1 MAAVARSIGRYALF
15 DEIASGGMATVCLG
29 RLVGPAGFSRTV
41 AVKCLHKEY
50 ARDPEFVAM
59 LLDEAR
65 LAARIQHPNVVSTLD
80 VVVTGG
86 ELFLVMDYV
95 HGESLARVLRV
106 LQGRHEGV
114 PVPVAAAI
122 AAGALHGLHAAH
134 EAKGEDGVP
143 LALVHRDVSP
153 QNILLGADGTVRVTD
168 FGVAKAAGRIQ
179 SSSTG
184 QLKGK
189 FGYMSP
195 EQVLGRTVDRRTDI
209 FAASI
214 VLWEM
219 LSGRRLFQGVTRDEV
234 LARVVATSVPSLS
247 KTVPGL
253 PARLEEVLL
262 CALDPEPEQRFA
274 TAREFAQ
281 AIERTIAVATP
292 PQISDWL
299 EHSFGEVL
307 AERTKAVSS
316 VEARWG
322 GQPNAAEV
330 IEKLVSSEVASTARS
345 DYAWGEPGRPLSP
358 PSGDRAEPVSQMAT
372 VSQSRSEPR
381 RGLRLA
387 GLASIIVV
395 GLLAALTL
403 VRASLAPGR
412 PSAAPSSSAAVPE
425 PSQAP
430 APPAPSEVPSPP
442 APSDSAAPHSP
453 VPPLPPFP
461 SASGAGGKTP
471 PHPRPRPS
479 DCTPPY
485 TVDAQGRKHFKMQCL

>member
-1 MAAVARSIGRYALF
+1 MGAAARTIGRYALF
-15 DEIASGGMATVCLG
+15 DAIASGGMATVCLG
-29 RLVGPAGFSRTV
+29 RLVGQAGFSRTV

-80 VVVTGG
+80 VVVTEG
-86 ELFLVMDYV
+86 EIFLVMDYV
-95 HGESLARVLRV
+95 HGESLARVLRA
-106 LQGRHEGV
+106 LQDRRETV

-122 AAGALHGLHAAH
+122 CAAALHGLHAAH
-134 EAKGEDGVP
+134 EAKGEDGAP
-143 LALVHRDVSP
+143 LAIVHRDVSP
-153 QNILLGADGTVRVTD
+153 QNILLGADGSVRVTD

-189 FGYMSP
+189 FAYMSP

-219 LSGRRLFQGVTRDEV
+219 LAGRRLFQGVTRDEV
-234 LARVVATSVPSLS
+234 LARVVATAVPSLGQ
-247 KTVPGL
+247 TAPEV

-281 AIERTIAVATP
+281 AIERAAPIATP
-292 PQISDWL
+292 AQISEWL
-299 EHSFGEVL
+299 EHSFGDVL

-322 GQPNAAEV
+322 GKLDAAEV
-330 IEKLVSSEVASTARS
+330 IEKVVSSDATVAATPMA
-345 DYAWGEPGRPLSP
+345 AAGFA
-358 PSGDRAEPVSQMAT
+358 SGEPVSQMAT
-372 VSQSRSEPR
+372 VSQSRAEPR

-387 GLASIIVV
+387 GLASVVAV
-395 GLLAALTL
+395 GLLAVLTL
-403 VRASLAPGR
+403 VRAGLAPAR
-412 PSAAPSSSAAVPE
+412 PA
-425 PSQAP
+425 
-430 APPAPSEVPSPP
+430 APPASSQDAVPPLSSQAAAPPPSSEGAAAPVPSDPP
-442 APSDSAAPHSP
+442 APRSTVSPAP
-453 VPPLPPFP
+453 F
-461 SASGAGGKTP
+461 ASGPK
-471 PHPRPRPS
+471 PRPSYPRPKSS

-485 TVDAQGRKHFKMQCL
+485 TVDAQGRRHFKLQCI